1 MKRLRELARESL
13 ATEVALPSG
22 RRAKITNLTIGFPA
36 APTARL
42 PEGTLRS
49 TYTSKP
55 LVEIDGESLF
65 GELAIVRLLVSDGW
79 SAVWADTFHGAK
91 FWADM
96 PHRASPVQ
104 LPPRVRQ
111 LYGRIVEIKGSAAGC
126 FDVIAWRGERVVFLE
141 YKGPKDRP
149 NRNELLWID
158 AALSSGVREED
169 LFFVGAAAR
178 RSVPQK
184 APEERSA

>member
-1 MKRLRELARESL
+1 MARESL

-22 RRAKITNLTIGFPA
+22 RRARITSLTIRFPA

-42 PEGTLRS
+42 PEGALRS

-65 GELAIVRLLVSDGW
+65 GELAIVRLLGSDGW
-79 SAVWADTFHGAK
+79 SAVWADTLNGQK
-91 FWADM
+91 FWAGM
-96 PHRASPVQ
+96 PHSASPVK
-104 LPPRVRQ
+104 LPPRVRE
-111 LYGRIVEIKGSAAGC
+111 LYERIVEIKGTAGGC
-126 FDVIAWRGERVVFLE
+126 FDVIAWKGERVVFLE

-158 AALSSGVREED
+158 AALSAGVLEED

-178 RSVPQK
+178 RSVAQG